1 MLKINLIQLVKYGTV
16 TVVGYLILFLGS
28 FILVEKFGLSS
39 SISYFIFSFL
49 VYIGVYISY
58 TKFVFRVEFSK
69 ERSVKF
75 IIVIIGQW
83 LFNNLFFNFM
93 TKVLGIY
100 YLIVILINVIV
111 FGMVRFMLHRY
122 VVFKE

>member
-39 SISYFIFSFL
+39 SISYFILISL